1 MPVITLTTDW
11 GIRDFYAAALKG
23 ALLSANTN
31 FNIVDISHQIDPF
44 DLTKAS
50 FVFKNAFRFFPEN
63 TIHLVAVSSQME
75 TEASWLIASYK
86 SHKIVCKDDGFL
98 SLVISDKFESVVRVD
113 YSSGLTV
120 AKERE
125 LMVSIANGLTKN
137 ITPESFGPVV
147 SDFKRSNLFAPV
159 VDETIIKGAVI
170 YVDEF
175 GNVISN
181 ISHNVFED
189 ARKGRLFE
197 IDARKQQ
204 YIISALNSRYE
215 DSDRGELLALFN
227 SSGLLEISVRHG
239 DAAGLLG
246 LKFGD
251 TVRVMFK

>member
-11 GIRDFYAAALKG
+11 GIRDLYAAALKG
-23 ALLSANTN
+23 ALLSANEN
-31 FNIVDISHQIDPF
+31 FNIVDITHQIDPF

-50 FVFKNAFRFFPEN
+50 FVFKNAFHFFPPK
-63 TIHLVAVSSQME
+63 TIHLVAVSSQMDNE
-75 TEASWLIASYK
+75 SSWLIATYK
-86 SHKIVCKDDGFL
+86 THKIVCKDDGFL
-98 SLVISDKFESVVRVD
+98 SLVVSDAFDSVVRVD
-113 YSSGLTV
+113 YSAGLTIT
-120 AKERE
+120 KERE
-125 LMVSIANGLTKN
+125 LMVSIASGLTKD
-137 ITPESFGPVV
+137 ISPESFGPVTT
-147 SDFKRSNLFAPV
+147 DYKRSNLFAPV
-159 VDETIIKGAVI
+159 IDEAIIKGAVI

-204 YIISALNSRYE
+204 YIINSLNNRYE

>member
-23 ALLSANTN
+23 SLLTANDR
-31 FNIVDISHQIDPF
+31 FNIIDITHQVDPF

-50 FVFKNAFRFFPEN
+50 FVFKNAFRFFPDG
-63 TIHLVAVSSQME
+63 TIHLVAVSGQMDDS
-75 TEASWLIASYK
+75 ASWLIASYQN
-86 SHKIVCKDDGFL
+86 HKIICKDDGFL
-98 SLVISDKFESVVRVD
+98 SLIISGDFDSVVRVD
-113 YSSGLTV
+113 YSANLTI

-125 LMVSIANGLTKN
+125 LMVSIANGLTRH
-137 ITPESFGPVV
+137 IAPESFGPVV
-147 SDFKRSNLFAPV
+147 TDFKRSNLFAPV
-159 VDETIIKGAVI
+159 IDESLIKGAVI

-189 ARKGRLFE
+189 ARKGRRFE
-197 IDARKQQ
+197 IDARRQQ
-204 YIISALNSRYE
+204 YIIHSLNKRYE

-251 TVRVMFK
+251 TVRVMFM